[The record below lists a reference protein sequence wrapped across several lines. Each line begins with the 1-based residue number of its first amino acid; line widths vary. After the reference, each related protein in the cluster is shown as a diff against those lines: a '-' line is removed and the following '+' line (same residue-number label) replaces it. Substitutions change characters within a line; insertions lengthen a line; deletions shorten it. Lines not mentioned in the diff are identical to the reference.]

1 MVQCPCSFTGSALCQ
16 RGGRAVVNS
25 LYRPMELLL
34 NLVWVALALAAFSAL
49 LRNRRAASQLP
60 QGPYGKALLALAC
73 VMVLLFPVVSA
84 SDDLH
89 PAQAV
94 LEEATKR
101 IQQFAAPAHHVQS
114 VSDGGMI
121 LYLLA
126 TYLLFALVALQVSE
140 PLAQEARV
148 IRRERLPRAG
158 RSPPSF

>member
-1 MVQCPCSFTGSALCQ
+1 VI
-16 RGGRAVVNS
+16 NS

-60 QGPYGKALLALAC
+60 QVPYGKALLALAC
-73 VMVLLFPVVSA
+73 VLVLLFPVVSA

-94 LEEATKR
+94 VEEASKR
-101 IQQFAAPAHHVQS
+101 IQQLAAPVHHVQS
-114 VSDGGMI
+114 VSDDGMI

>member
-1 MVQCPCSFTGSALCQ
+1 MID
-16 RGGRAVVNS
+16 S

-34 NLVWVALALAAFSAL
+34 NLVWVAMALAAFCTL
-49 LRNRRAASQLP
+49 LRNRRVASQLP
-60 QGPYGKALLALAC
+60 QVPYGKALLALAC
-73 VMVLLFPVVSA
+73 VLVLLFPVVSA

-101 IQQFAAPAHHVQS
+101 VQQLSAPLHHIQS
-114 VSDGGMI
+114 VSDGGII

-126 TYLLFALVALQVSE
+126 TYLLFALLALQVWK
-140 PLAQEARV
+140 PIAQEAMV
-148 IRRERLPRAG
+148 IHRERLPRAG